1 MINIDKVRLVVT
13 IIGIGMFLSLL
24 YYFILNNYWG
34 VEYPHNTF
42 LFLSEDNFMDFY
54 NVNYFVD
61 DFSPYSSNKNIS
73 YPPFALL
80 IAYPFSLFFQYTK
93 YGSPVARENFFAVSS
108 YLILF
113 FFFSWFL
120 LKEIYQT
127 IKSDDKWK
135 DSIYTFILFF
145 TYPVFFLFDRGNY
158 LMLTF
163 VFLYLFVYYC
173 YTCPKLSLVCLSAA
187 IAMKIYP
194 VFFLLLFLVEK
205 RWKDIGKVI
214 FWTGCFSIIPLFLF
228 RGSFFDNLVN
238 FLTHLFSF
246 SGGYDTEIANMA
258 WNLSL
263 LGIIKI
269 PIMLFNQG
277 EVPYSVEMPYLL
289 LGILLVSIVIYLLIK
304 ETRLSRKIT
313 YLLALQ
319 LLIMPL
325 SIDYALVFLY
335 IPLLLLLGTAK
346 LEHEDYLTM
355 VIIALL
361 FIPKTFVV
369 LFYEEIAVVTIQNI
383 VNPILL
389 LLLIFLPFYRQM
401 KGKLCK
407 RRKKV

>member
-1 MINIDKVRLVVT
+1 
-13 IIGIGMFLSLL
+13 
-24 YYFILNNYWG
+24 
-34 VEYPHNTF
+34 
-42 LFLSEDNFMDFY
+42 
-54 NVNYFVD
+54 
-61 DFSPYSSNKNIS
+61 
-73 YPPFALL
+73 
-80 IAYPFSLFFQYTK
+80 
-93 YGSPVARENFFAVSS
+93 
-108 YLILF
+108 
-113 FFFSWFL
+113 
-120 LKEIYQT
+120 
-127 IKSDDKWK
+127 
-135 DSIYTFILFF
+135 
-145 TYPVFFLFDRGNY
+145 
-158 LMLTF
+158 
-163 VFLYLFVYYC
+163 
-173 YTCPKLSLVCLSAA
+173 
-187 IAMKIYP
+187 
-194 VFFLLLFLVEK
+194 
-205 RWKDIGKVI
+205 
-214 FWTGCFSIIPLFLF
+214 
-228 RGSFFDNLVN
+228 
-238 FLTHLFSF
+238 
-246 SGGYDTEIANMA
+246 
-258 WNLSL
+258 
-263 LGIIKI
+263 
-269 PIMLFNQG
+269 MLFNQG

-304 ETRLSRKIT
+304 EIRLSGKIT

>member
-163 VFLYLFVYYC
+163 VFLYLFV
-173 YTCPKLSLVCLSAA
+173 PQ
-187 IAMKIYP
+187 I
-194 VFFLLLFLVEK
+194 
-205 RWKDIGKVI
+205 R
-214 FWTGCFSIIPLFLF
+214 
-228 RGSFFDNLVN
+228 N
-238 FLTHLFSF
+238 
-246 SGGYDTEIANMA
+246 
-258 WNLSL
+258 
-263 LGIIKI
+263 
-269 PIMLFNQG
+269 
-277 EVPYSVEMPYLL
+277 
-289 LGILLVSIVIYLLIK
+289 
-304 ETRLSRKIT
+304 
-313 YLLALQ
+313 
-319 LLIMPL
+319 
-325 SIDYALVFLY
+325 
-335 IPLLLLLGTAK
+335 
-346 LEHEDYLTM
+346 
-355 VIIALL
+355 
-361 FIPKTFVV
+361 
-369 LFYEEIAVVTIQNI
+369 
-383 VNPILL
+383 
-389 LLLIFLPFYRQM
+389 
-401 KGKLCK
+401 
-407 RRKKV
+407 